1 MRLENTLTAV
11 DLLSDRRRAV
21 TVTLF
26 TASGITTLTAGCGC
40 AMTANQETRYGY
52 DGLGRRVFK
61 RTVNAGEH
69 TAALRWF
76 WWEGDALMAE
86 AQETEDTTETC
97 TAASDI
103 QLPGSDHARREKL
116 VKLTQGLTLREYVHY
131 PYSFEP
137 LALIT
142 HRTGP
147 DGGCGDKD
155 PTAVY
160 FYHNDVN
167 GAPLRLTDRT
177 GAVVWRQAESGAWST
192 RYRQEGLVSNPL
204 RFQGQY
210 YDEESGLHYNRY
222 RYYEP
227 ESGRYISADPIGLA
241 GGINLYA
248 YVPNPL
254 KYIDPLGLNKETC
267 SGTTRVRHYTNRKGS
282 SAIAESGII
291 KAHDNGRV
299 YLEPANKKPLS
310 QVDIEAKYQIGRGK
324 GRDYVETDVPN
335 DQLEWVTNPRY
346 HIDEL
351 TVKGDIILSDNAK
364 ITRRK

>member
-86 AQETEDTTETC
+86 AQETEDITETC
-97 TAASDI
+97 TAACNI

-116 VKLTQGLTLREYVHY
+116 VQLSQGLTLREYVHY

-227 ESGRYISADPIGLA
+227 ESGRYISADPVGLD
-241 GGINLYA
+241 GGLNQYA
-248 YVPNPL
+248 YVPDPL
-254 KYIDPLGLNKETC
+254 DWIDPLGLSCKAVQAKNRNDALRQARQHAQVPRISRGGENISLDDLNSSSRGSQWGEMKANGGKSLGRRNPTGKNHWFEHPDGHPDAGQNGIPEHHAGGHIHAVDPK
-267 SGTTRVRHYTNRKGS
+267 GT
-282 SAIAESGII
+282 
-291 KAHDNGRV
+291 
-299 YLEPANKKPLS
+299 
-310 QVDIEAKYQIGRGK
+310 
-324 GRDYVETDVPN
+324 
-335 DQLEWVTNPRY
+335 
-346 HIDEL
+346 EL
-351 TVKGDIILSDNAK
+351 IL
-364 ITRRK
+364 IW

>member
-1 MRLENTLTAV
+1 MVA
-11 DLLSDRRRAV
+11 RRRLKPGSWQREV
-21 TVTLF
+21 
-26 TASGITTLTAGCGC
+26 ITEHLEWDVRGQLVRLCSDT
-40 AMTANQETRYGY
+40 QETRYGY

-86 AQETEDTTETC
+86 AQETEDITETC
-97 TAASDI
+97 TAACDI

-227 ESGRYISADPIGLA
+227 ESGRYISADPIGLD
-241 GGINLYA
+241 GGLNQYA

-254 KYIDPLGLNKETC
+254 TWVDPLGLKCRETEQTVWTNHGYKHFLPKNK
-267 SGTTRVRHYTNRKGS
+267 SWKD
-282 SAIAESGII
+282 II
-291 KAHDNGRV
+291 KSTKTGPAKYTHD
-299 YLEPANKKPLS
+299 
-310 QVDIEAKYQIGRGK
+310 VDIKTLEY
-324 GRDYVETDVPN
+324 DVFNTGMP
-335 DQLEWVTNPRY
+335 VTNGKPWKVKDIGQVIGASEGKESQWMRVELSANTI
-346 HIDEL
+346 HGHPISLDEFRRL
-351 TVKGDIILSDNAK
+351 T
-364 ITRRK
+364 T